1 MQLSWLHITNFGNW
15 HWPQQVALVAQCSVL
30 FISHVDD
37 MILIIMMDYWHNRLY
52 GIEMIMILMR
62 EYLHISRWCWR
73 ESWLNIDFSAIQVKH
88 HWLLWAHLRRSGER
102 LNLGKFRFWIRKTF
116 LNLGFN
122 IIITIISNHFH
133 PFQVQEEVANQ
144 VQIIIDAMNFNENQI
159 VRFAECMEVIEL
171 TSSDNM
177 HQRF

>member
-102 LNLGKFRFWIRKTF
+102 LNLGEFRFSKE
-116 LNLGFN
+116 
-122 IIITIISNHFH
+122 IIFEFRLQHNHHNHFQS
-133 PFQVQEEVANQ
+133 F
-144 VQIIIDAMNFNENQI
+144 
-159 VRFAECMEVIEL
+159 
-171 TSSDNM
+171 SSFSGSRGSGQPSPD
-177 HQRF
+177 HYWRDEF